1 MTATAP
7 PVSHRRRWLRWLW
20 PLPLLLIAWLVAPL
34 RAGSLYPGMP
44 CTAQADTAF
53 RLLSST
59 VIFIPVAA
67 LLLLLARWVRR
78 ARARGL
84 RVWTIGLAVAALG
97 ISVAFLLFGGVS
109 VNDGEQAINCPAAG
123 DGFQPIHCW
132 RSGSTLEMNA
142 YGRRPLDLNSV
153 DRLALSLA
161 ATKQDATLYEAILLD
176 TTDPTVAAYSNARL
190 FILQRP
196 DLTGWR
202 DRCLAEHRAKQQE
215 VQSHRIG
222 FYRFS
227 AQQSPPVNAFFL
239 QDPARNGEYG
249 YEVID
254 LLHGGRSLAYVA
266 PADLQPAESAYL
278 DRVSTDLAT
287 LNQDL
292 DRETQTPTPVGSLA
306 TMRRDYE
313 RVKLDLGGAP
323 PRLAGYRDQRLAR
336 FLENYELILTA
347 EESAAQG
354 QSAVKIHS
362 SAYEQHRRFYYQEP
376 RVTRLIGYLYLQ
388 QPGQEFSD
396 DELSTV
402 NWAVF

>member
-1 MTATAP
+1 M
-7 PVSHRRRWLRWLW
+7 W
-20 PLPLLLIAWLVAPL
+20 PLPLLLLALLIAPL

-84 RVWTIGLAVAALG
+84 RVWTIGLTAAALG
-97 ISVAFLLFGGVS
+97 ISIAYLLFGGVS
-109 VNDGEQAINCPAAG
+109 VNDGEQATNCPAAG
-123 DGFQPIHCW
+123 DGFQPVHCW

-142 YGRRPLDLNSV
+142 YGRRPLDLASIN
-153 DRLALSLA
+153 RLARSLA
-161 ATKQDATLYEAILLD
+161 TTKQDATLYEAILLD
-176 TTDPTVAAYSNARL
+176 TTDSTVAAYSNARL
-190 FILQRP
+190 FVLQRP

-202 DRCLAEHRAKQQE
+202 DRCLSEHRAKQQE

-227 AQQSPPVNAFFL
+227 AQQSPAVNAFFL
-239 QDPARNGEYG
+239 QDAGKNGEYG

-254 LLHGGRSLAYVA
+254 LLHRGRALAYVR
-266 PADLQPAESAYL
+266 PVDLQPAESAYL
-278 DRVSTDLAT
+278 DHVSTQLAV

-292 DRETQTPTPVGSLA
+292 DRETQTPTPAGSLA
-306 TMRRDYE
+306 LMRRDYE
-313 RVKLDLGGAP
+313 RVRVDLASAP
-323 PRLAGYRDQRLAR
+323 ARLAAYRDQRLAR
-336 FLENYELILTA
+336 FLDNYELILTA
-347 EESAAQG
+347 EESSAQG

-376 RVTRLIGYLYLQ
+376 HVTRLIGYLYLQ
-388 QPGQEFSD
+388 QPGQDFSD